1 MEAYA
6 PKVSIVIP
14 AYNASNYLRE
24 AIDCALNQTYENIEV
39 IVVNDGS
46 KDDGATRKVA
56 LAYGEKI
63 RYFEKENGGSSS
75 ALNYGIDHMTGE
87 WFSWLSHD
95 DRYKPGKIRKQI
107 DMLNSLRKEGAN
119 PALHVLF
126 SARELINQDSKVIRP
141 YQAQKEQEKADEI
154 NAMENNHWLIAD
166 QIKKYTF
173 HGCSCLIHRSV
184 FDKVGKFDESL
195 RYVNDIDM
203 WLRIFMAGYKVRYL
217 PDCLVQG
224 RVHSKQVSR
233 TIGFSY
239 HNWEQDRYWKQV
251 YNYLLSLALEPDW
264 YDLMLAYATTATEKT
279 RWEDGKRAFAE
290 LKRVYP
296 NKKML
301 LTCVEVKCKAYGFL
315 RTFAK
320 KIYIKMFL
328 RQQ

>member
-1 MEAYA
+1 MNGHLE
-6 PKVSIVIP
+6 KVSIIIP

-24 AIDCALNQTYENIEV
+24 AIECALNQTYENIEV

-46 KDDGATRKVA
+46 KDDGATREVA
-56 LAYGEKI
+56 LSYGDKI

-75 ALNYGIDHMTGE
+75 ALNYGVDRMTGE

-95 DRYKPGKIRKQI
+95 DLYREDKVKKQVDFLRDRHQNGEDVSRY
-107 DMLNSLRKEGAN
+107 
-119 PALHVLF
+119 VLF
-126 SARELINQDSKVIRP
+126 SACEMIDQSGKVIRP
-141 YQAQKEQEKADEI
+141 YYAPKEQEKATKI
-154 NAMENNHWLIAD
+154 NTMGNNHWLIAD

-184 FDKVGKFDESL
+184 FDQVGKFDESL

-203 WLRIFMAGYKVRYL
+203 WLRIFKAGYKVHYL

-239 HNWEQDRYWKQV
+239 HNWEQDRYWNQV
-251 YNYLLSLALEPDW
+251 YEYLLGLILEPDW
-264 YDLMLAYATTATEKT
+264 YDLLLTYAMTATEKT
-279 RWEDGKRAFAE
+279 RWEDGKRAFFE
-290 LKRVYP
+290 LKCAYP
-296 NKKML
+296 ERIFQLNGM
-301 LTCVEVKCKAYGFL
+301 EAKCKTYGFL

-328 RQQ
+328 RC